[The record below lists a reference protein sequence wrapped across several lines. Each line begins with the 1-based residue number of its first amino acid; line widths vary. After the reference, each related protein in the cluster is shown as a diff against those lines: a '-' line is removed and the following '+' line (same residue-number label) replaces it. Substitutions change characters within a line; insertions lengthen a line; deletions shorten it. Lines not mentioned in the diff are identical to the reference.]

1 MRSGGKWY
9 ICAGECSAMS
19 GRGNGPYPTEPDI
32 VLHVIKCCCVVK
44 VQDCICHTFCVSFR
58 LPLDCVSHV
67 RTNCTYISW
76 SMHLSNCLTEHTHI
90 ITVPNSLHFALS
102 LFPHWFLSL
111 CLCVAICLFFFLSL
125 FASPLSLPI
134 CLSLSHTISLPIYV
148 SLSICELRTLF
159 DIYSFVGVTI
169 RLYLF
174 DCIYNI
180 KIPTME
186 NHYYHINLRWTS
198 WEKSK
203 DKIIWSSIHVYLY
216 NMIHA

>member
-1 MRSGGKWY
+1 MWWKCR
-9 ICAGECSAMS
+9 
-19 GRGNGPYPTEPDI
+19 I
-32 VLHVIKCCCVVK
+32 VFVIL
-44 VQDCICHTFCVSFR
+44 FCVSFR

-67 RTNCTYISW
+67 RTNCTYISL

-90 ITVPNSLHFALS
+90 NTVPNSLHFALS

-111 CLCVAICLFFFLSL
+111 SVCVLLSACFSFFLCL
-125 FASPLSLPI
+125 PPLSLYLSVY
-134 CLSLSHTISLPIYV
+134 LSLTQSLSPYMF
-148 SLSICELRTLF
+148 LSICELRTLF

-180 KIPTME
+180 QILTME
-186 NHYYHINLRWTS
+186 NHYYYLYLRWTS